1 MRNFYIDKMKTDANE
16 RMVKTDNEIEGKG
29 AKALGKALKV
39 NTVLQALDL
48 GGSSQLSSS
57 INCLN
62 NRMIC
67 DQKKGMEYGILAQK
81 R

>member
-1 MRNFYIDKMKTDANE
+1 MKTDANE
-16 RMVKTDNEIEGKG
+16 RMVKTENEIEGKG

-57 INCLN
+57 INC
-62 NRMIC
+62 
-67 DQKKGMEYGILAQK
+67 
-81 R
+81 